1 MMFWE
6 NLRMA
11 FISLKN
17 AKLRSFLTMLGMI
30 IGVAAVVSITAIGQ
44 GVKDAVT
51 KQVTGLGSNVLSVT
65 SGGGS
70 NQSGGKSAPS
80 FTAALGSSTL
90 TQADAVSV
98 GKVQNTENTTSIS
111 LISGVLAEGTT
122 TASGALIVATTAN
135 YARVVDQKL
144 AAGQFIGDDQL
155 NQNVIVLGDT
165 VKTELFGTGD
175 AMGRTVTFRGKPFTV
190 IGVIVKQDSGLSLG
204 TSQDSFAY
212 IPTGTAKVLIGQEP
226 SILRIITK
234 VNSPSNVDGAVA
246 GIKAALKQNHA
257 GQEDFSVLTQADILS
272 TFNTILDLL
281 TTFIAAIAAISL
293 LVGGIGIMNIMLVS
307 VTERTREIGL
317 RKAIGASSGT
327 VLSQFLIEAVVI
339 SLVGGALGIVVA
351 VLLATGIGRAA
362 GITPSFTLPTII
374 LAVGVSAGV
383 GILFGIAPAAKA
395 SRLRP
400 IQALKSV

>member
-6 NLRMA
+6 NIRMA
-11 FISLKN
+11 FVSLKN

-44 GVKDAVT
+44 GVKNAVT
-51 KQVTGLGSNVLSVT
+51 KQVSGLGSNVLSVT
-65 SGGGS
+65 SG
-70 NQSGGKSAPS
+70 NSGGKGPN
-80 FTAALGSSTL
+80 FTSALGSSTL
-90 TQADAVSV
+90 TQVDVVSV
-98 GKVQNTENTTSIS
+98 RKVQHTESTTSVS
-111 LISGVLAEGTT
+111 LISGVLEVGAT
-122 TASGALIVATTAN
+122 TAPGALIAATTSDYN
-135 YARVVDQKL
+135 KITDQKL
-144 AAGQFIGDDQL
+144 AAGQFIGTDQL
-155 NQNVIVLGDT
+155 DAHVIVLGDT
-165 VKTELFGTGD
+165 VKTQLFGTND
-175 AMGRTVTFRGKPFTV
+175 AIGKTVNFRGKPFTV
-190 IGVIVKQDSGLSLG
+190 IGVVTKQDSGISLG
-204 TSQDSFAY
+204 GSQDTLAF
-212 IPTGTAKVLIGQEP
+212 IPLGTAKTLINQDP

-234 VNSPSNVDGAVA
+234 IDLPNNVDSAVA
-246 GIKAALKQNHA
+246 GIKVVLKKNHV

-327 VLSQFLIEAVVI
+327 VLSQFLIEAVAI
-339 SLVGGALGIVVA
+339 SLVGGALGIVA
-351 VLLATGIGRAA
+351 AFLLATGIGRAA
-362 GITPSFTLPTII
+362 GITPDFTVPAML
-374 LAVGVSAGV
+374 LAVSVSAGV

-395 SRLRP
+395 ARLRP